1 MWGRNKAELVK
12 EAKRQT
18 TSYGLL
24 TKVVPSIDKGYAVYY
39 RSGK

>member
-1 MWGRNKAELVK
+1 MWGRNKAGLVK

-24 TKVVPSIDKGYAVYY
+24 TKVVPCIDKGWAIYY
-39 RSGK
+39 RSGR